1 MARVSR
7 VIEDDVSSPDL
18 SLGVPD
24 PAGTTLV
31 TTKPKSR
38 RREGTERS
46 DTVGWNSARRMVMVL
61 ALAFVLG
68 AIGYSAVPFRVD
80 VPKGRS
86 GQCAPAALAIVTQ
99 GDADSQTGS
108 WLKYG
113 YCANAAK
120 ARLATSGAIAA
131 LAIVFAA
138 GASRVLRMP
147 EEEHAVLVG

>member
-1 MARVSR
+1 MM
-7 VIEDDVSSPDL
+7 
-18 SLGVPD
+18 
-24 PAGTTLV
+24 TT
-31 TTKPKSR
+31 TPKAR
-38 RREGTERS
+38 RREGAERS
-46 DTVGWNSARRMVMVL
+46 HTVGRNSARCMVTVL
-61 ALAFVLG
+61 ALGFVLG

-86 GQCAPAALAIVTQ
+86 GQCVPAALAIVTQ
-99 GDADSQTGS
+99 GDVDSRTGS

-120 ARLATSGAIAA
+120 ARLATSGVIAA

-138 GASRVLRMP
+138 GASRVLRMH